1 MDLMRLRSIARFRVG
16 DRVHLYG
23 FDVWQVSRRYWSRR
37 EQAILYELAYPRT
50 SVTAEHIQEAEL
62 RPATH

>member
-1 MDLMRLRSIARFRVG
+1 MDVTRLRSIAKYQVG

-37 EQAILYELAYPRT
+37 EQAILYDLVYPRNG
-50 SVTAEHIQEAEL
+50 VTVERIQEAEL
-62 RPATH
+62 RPATP